1 MKYNK
6 IVIFVSVAAY
16 LLLSYCKPNMI
27 VYPSTVALV
36 AASLSLQA
44 SVSFGFVPSSTSHT
58 VSSTN
63 IDGVKII
70 LNRPSNIHQQ
80 QHILYSTA
88 TEDSESASTATK
100 TKKKLGL
107 ITFDLGEYLLC
118 IRYGT

>member
-1 MKYNK
+1 
-6 IVIFVSVAAY
+6 
-16 LLLSYCKPNMI
+16 MI

-44 SVSFGFVPSSTSHT
+44 SVLFGFVPSSSSRT

-70 LNRPSNIHQQ
+70 LNRPSNILQQ
-80 QHILYSTA
+80 QHILYSTT

-107 ITFDLGEYLLC
+107 ITFDLGKLLFCAYDVHIIYLVSCESLY
-118 IRYGT
+118 IITFQT